1 MFREDLEN
9 RGEKIEV
16 MRESLGEGCADEYE
30 NSGIVWSS
38 QGKGVFLQELR
49 LRSLAE

>member
-30 NSGIVWSS
+30 IVESFG
-38 QGKGVFLQELR
+38 QVKGKAYFCR
-49 LRSLAE
+49 N